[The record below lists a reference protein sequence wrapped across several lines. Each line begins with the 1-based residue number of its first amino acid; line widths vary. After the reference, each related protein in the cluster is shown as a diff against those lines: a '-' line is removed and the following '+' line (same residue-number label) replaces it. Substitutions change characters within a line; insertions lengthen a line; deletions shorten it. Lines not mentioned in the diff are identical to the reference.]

1 MKESNKEKREKAQVE
16 LVKTVFSDPNVRE
29 LLWWIQSFC
38 GVYQAN
44 GESDEYRRGIQE
56 GKRRVGLYLEDLLS
70 VVEVNNIVEW
80 RREMAKKEKL
90 LQQEAEEDLL
100 NRRHHP

>member
-16 LVKTVFSDPNVRE
+16 LVRTVFSDPNVRE

-38 GVYQAN
+38 GVYNAN
-44 GESDEYRRGIQE
+44 GEPDEYRRGISE

-70 VVEVNNIVEW
+70 VVDTAALVGW
-80 RREMAKKEKL
+80 RDEMTKKEKL
-90 LQQEAEEDLL
+90 LEQETEEDLK
-100 NRRHHP
+100 NRRYHP